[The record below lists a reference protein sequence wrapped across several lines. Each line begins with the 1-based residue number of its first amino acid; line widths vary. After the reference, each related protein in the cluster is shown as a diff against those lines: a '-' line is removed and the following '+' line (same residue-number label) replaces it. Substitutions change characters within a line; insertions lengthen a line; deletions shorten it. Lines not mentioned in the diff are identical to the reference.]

1 MARSKALAADPSLL
15 NALKWRGIG
24 PPRGGRVVAVAGDPS
39 DPMTFYFGACAGGV
53 WKTVDAG
60 VYWRCVS
67 DGFLTSATIGA
78 LAVAPSDPNVIYAGT
93 GETTIRI
100 DVSYGDGVYR
110 STDAGRTWQ
119 HLGLADTRHIG
130 RICVHPQDP
139 DLVYVAAL
147 GDAFGSNEARGVYRS
162 KDGGRTWKK
171 VLYRNADAGAVD
183 LSMDPTNPR
192 ILYAGCW
199 NARRSFWHLN
209 SGGPGSGLWRSMD
222 GGDTWEELSGRG
234 GLPGGLLGKHGVSAS
249 AARAGRVYALVEA
262 EGDKTGM
269 WRSDDFG
276 ANWVQVSSHRDL
288 MHRPWYYTHVFADPG
303 HADTVYVTNL
313 QMWKSTDGGVSYSE
327 VTTPHGDNHDLWID
341 PRNPRRMIEGNDG
354 GACVSFNGGAT
365 WSSIYNQ
372 KTAQFYRIDVD
383 NQYPYRVYGTQ
394 QDNTSISVPSA
405 SEWGSIT
412 IGDCTYPG
420 TGESGFIVVH
430 PEDANIVYCGAVGSS
445 PGGAGALQR
454 YDHRTRQIR
463 LVNVWPEKSR
473 GVPPRELKYRFAWTF
488 PLVFSPHD
496 PKTLYA
502 GGNRVFRTRDEGA
515 NWEAISPDLS
525 LNDPTRQGHSGGPLT
540 HDTAGAEVHATCAC
554 VTPSAHREAEIWAS
568 TDDGLVHVTRDG
580 GSSWKK
586 VTPKGLPELA
596 YVGCV
601 EISAHDAD
609 TVYVSATRY
618 KLADYQPYLFRTT
631 NGGRTWQSI
640 TGDLP
645 KGEIT
650 RVVRADPV
658 RPGLLFVGT
667 ETGIFYTLDDGAH
680 WTRMGGGLPVAPV
693 YDLKIKHGDLI
704 AATHGRSFWILDDL
718 SALRQLRDDTRAIQL
733 VTPRETV
740 RTKLTWSAGSGY
752 GKSGISYGPAFG
764 ISGGSEMVTKADGS
778 SSRQFLDVGEGA
790 PNGAILHWW
799 LPEGFTGAVRLTI
812 LDAKGQVVR
821 VLASDDKAL
830 AAGRRP
836 GTRAGLNRYVWDLR
850 HTGPVRQDPSLND
863 RRNKPLSDDKEELH
877 GPLVAPG
884 RYTVVLEAG
893 KQRLEAGLTVVKDP
907 RVKTSQRAFEQQQA
921 LLLELSAKWSALNTG
936 VNQLRAARRSLRA
949 LLARLAPAQGA
960 QAALAARAQAMVDTL
975 GSIES
980 VLVDPKRESVRD
992 VLRHQAG
999 MDDQLADMVSVV
1011 AIADEAP
1018 TTPAREVSREAMA
1031 QVDAQLARL
1040 AQCCGPELEALN
1052 AALREAGVEVVAAG
1066 A

>member
-1 MARSKALAADPSLL
+1 
-15 NALKWRGIG
+15 
-24 PPRGGRVVAVAGDPS
+24 
-39 DPMTFYFGACAGGV
+39 
-53 WKTVDAG
+53 
-60 VYWRCVS
+60 
-67 DGFLTSATIGA
+67 
-78 LAVAPSDPNVIYAGT
+78 
-93 GETTIRI
+93 
-100 DVSYGDGVYR
+100 
-110 STDAGRTWQ
+110 
-119 HLGLADTRHIG
+119 
-130 RICVHPQDP
+130 
-139 DLVYVAAL
+139 
-147 GDAFGSNEARGVYRS
+147 VYRS